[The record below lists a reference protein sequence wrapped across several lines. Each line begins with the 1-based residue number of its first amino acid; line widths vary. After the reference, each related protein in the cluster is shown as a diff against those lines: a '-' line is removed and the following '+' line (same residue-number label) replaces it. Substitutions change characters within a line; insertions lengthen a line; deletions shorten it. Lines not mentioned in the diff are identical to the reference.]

1 MKYKNIEEQE
11 DAIKKSQEEHAN
23 TLSDSRIESL
33 EDRIDKLED
42 GKRIEWLFLEDRI
55 DKLEDRMT
63 ILEKAVSKIEINLWK
78 EKRDALLQLQKDH
91 VEYDFIGEIHEDDR

>member
-1 MKYKNIEEQE
+1 M
-11 DAIKKSQEEHAN
+11 A
-23 TLSDSRIESL
+23 
-33 EDRIDKLED
+33 
-42 GKRIEWLFLEDRI
+42 
-55 DKLEDRMT
+55 